1 MLSRKALVFIVVGVV
16 IVIGVVLAIV
26 LGSKSKPSPSPPP
39 PRPTPPNPRPP
50 GPVPCNCP
58 PDQEC
63 NSAGKCIPKGQCGPK
78 TVPSGQHCPVDKL
91 TCDSVTNKWRCNGTC
106 DSGWEGDL
114 CNCLSSTKPITHE
127 VCKGQLPFCQA
138 DGSWVVSPAKNC
150 NDVEAYLK
158 QVVKVP
164 PDPKNSSR
172 SLTDIYCNTGQC
184 SGTLTCQHTQEVV
197 QISCASNS
205 CSNHGTYDVSKGSC
219 TCDHDWY
226 GTSCEKNARESCSN
240 HGSFNPSNS
249 TCVCDNDWF
258 GSNCDQ
264 NARSVCSNQGH
275 YDVSRSACV
284 CDSGWF
290 GTNCEKHTDDSYT
303 LYLVQPQV
311 LDSKTYYSDIDYFE
325 GRTKPQDS
333 ELANWNVDNQWK
345 FYNNLNMIAQ
355 QFNKFATYFLK
366 NKSLS
371 SVQAKIKSAGG
382 DSNGATFS
390 ARKDGGCSGYTGVI
404 TASNGANLYPATTFT
419 FGDLSPTV
427 TLKNDSN
434 PYELYLLTPQ
444 GYETYKNDIKRVT
457 STVKD
462 KIFNP
467 SPDQVVHYDI
477 DDQIWTE
484 SDDTNK
490 IGTQVN
496 DFVSYHLGHVNNFYV
511 NGVLRTSGGSANGKY
526 FRARRLDQQPDQ
538 YKISFYNSKDDVT
551 DTRGLPCEA
560 WCGGKINAS
569 RFAC

>member
-91 TCDSVTNKWRCNGTC
+91 TCDSVTNKWRCNGT
-106 DSGWEGDL
+106 
-114 CNCLSSTKPITHE
+114 
-127 VCKGQLPFCQA
+127 
-138 DGSWVVSPAKNC
+138 
-150 NDVEAYLK
+150 
-158 QVVKVP
+158 
-164 PDPKNSSR
+164 
-172 SLTDIYCNTGQC
+172 
-184 SGTLTCQHTQEVV
+184 
-197 QISCASNS
+197 
-205 CSNHGTYDVSKGSC
+205 
-219 TCDHDWY
+219 
-226 GTSCEKNARESCSN
+226 
-240 HGSFNPSNS
+240 
-249 TCVCDNDWF
+249 
-258 GSNCDQ
+258 
-264 NARSVCSNQGH
+264 
-275 YDVSRSACV
+275 